1 MSVIRGDNGPDH
13 DHNGLPPLHR
23 GVRNG
28 RSHRR
33 KSCPRL
39 SSLASGAADRG
50 LRRVARLETSSLL
63 DAPATA
69 RLSFVTGRCRLTLTP
84 SSVRRAGEGP
94 GPWFRHSS
102 RHQRGNLNNTPI
114 AVERCG
120 RLLRHRLVARRGIQI
135 RIDRAGLSTWI
146 EEDRLCDRRHLLSI
160 HAVQDGRVLQR
171 NRHA

>member
-1 MSVIRGDNGPDH
+1 MLRSAPLAQRRPDSGNPA
-13 DHNGLPPLHR
+13 DE
-23 GVRNG
+23 RNQG
-28 RSHRR
+28 GTTVQITTTTVYRR
-33 KSCPRL
+33 FTEGFETADLIAAKAV
-39 SSLASGAADRG
+39 LAS
-50 LRRVARLETSSLL
+50 
-63 DAPATA
+63 
-69 RLSFVTGRCRLTLTP
+69 VTGRCRLTLTP

-102 RHQRGNLNNTPI
+102 RHQGGNLINTPI